1 MKTNTGLNEKTRKI
15 LADNLSKLLADT
27 YILELKTHSFHWNV
41 TGPHFYSY
49 HQLFEGQYTQLH
61 DFTDELAE
69 RIRSL
74 GFFAPGSYAEFSKLS
89 SIKEAKRDLSATEMI
104 KSLLADRELMGK
116 HFSETIQLAGSHNDH
131 DTADLLTQQLHEH
144 EKAAWMLRSSL

>member
-1 MKTNTGLNEKTRKI
+1 MKTNTGINEKTRKV
-15 LADNLSKLLADT
+15 LADSLSKLLADT

-74 GFFAPGSYAEFSKLS
+74 GFLAPGSYAEFVKLS
-89 SIKEAKRDLSATEMI
+89 SIKESKRELTAKEMI
-104 KSLLADRELMGK
+104 QTLVSDRELMSK
-116 HFSETIQLAGSHNDH
+116 NFSDTIQLAGSYNDH

>member
-1 MKTNTGLNEKTRKI
+1 MKTNTGLTDKSRKLLANGLSKI
-15 LADNLSKLLADT
+15 LADT
-27 YILELKTHSFHWNV
+27 YTLELKTHSFHWNV

-49 HQLFEGQYTQLH
+49 HKLFEEQYSQLH

-74 GFFAPGSYAEFSKLS
+74 GHFAPGTYSEFSKLT
-89 SIKEAKRDLSATEMI
+89 SIKEAKSDLSASDMI
-104 KSLLADRELMGK
+104 KSLLNDRELMARTL
-116 HFSETIQLAGSHNDH
+116 SNTIKLAGSFDDH